1 MGNLWVMAVHCA
13 RAARG
18 RNAASI
24 ANLANRRIYHLK
36 SIPLFIALHTIPLRW
51 EGALAKLQNPEP
63 CACGMVHLS
72 LIRFQELLR
81 IARELAAKRTLHFC
95 DQPVLGDGLSRF
107 VVLNRLG
114 WNHQL
119 CCKILLREAFRLS
132 IRIAA
137 LAHTR
142 ARTLS
147 GIDLSI
153 KAVQIQAPKHAYRPG
168 LREGNTELPG
178 RGGELH
184 GCV

>member
-1 MGNLWVMAVHCA
+1 MTVHCA
-13 RAARG
+13 RAAHSRHVVHIAKLVNS
-18 RNAASI
+18 RTYILESI
-24 ANLANRRIYHLK
+24 L
-36 SIPLFIALHTIPLRW
+36 LFIALHTIPFMW
-51 EGALAKLQNPEP
+51 EGALAKLQNPET
-63 CACGMVHLS
+63 CACGMVHLY
-72 LIRFQELLR
+72 LIRSHELLR
-81 IARELAAKRTLHFC
+81 IARELAAKRTLHFR

-119 CCKILLREAFRLS
+119 RCKILLREAFRLS

-137 LAHTR
+137 LADTR
-142 ARTLS
+142 AGPLFKLDSST
-147 GIDLSI
+147 
-153 KAVQIQAPKHAYRPG
+153 KTVQTEAPKHAYRPG